1 MNFGY
6 IGALVASWTTTNI
19 RQKRNKN
26 QKTKN
31 TNVWVFYWLSFCFGF
46 MLGILILGNTNR

>member
-26 QKTKN
+26 QKY
-31 TNVWVFYWLSFCFGF
+31 TNVWVVYWLLFCFGF
-46 MLGILILGNTNR
+46 MLGILIFV

>member
-6 IGALVASWTTTNI
+6 IDALVASWTTTNI

-26 QKTKN
+26 QKSKN
-31 TNVWVFYWLSFCFGF
+31 TNIWVVYWLLFCFGF